1 MSSPLRIIQWGT
13 GNTGARALE
22 FVLIDPS
29 LELVALYVSRPE
41 NAGRDAGELAGTR
54 ASGVRATGSA
64 EEILQVEADCVIY
77 MAAEPSSNPAI
88 EGTEAWQSVDTIC
101 RLLASGKNVVST
113 GISGLINPKIFG
125 ENVFD
130 KLSSAALRGGSTFF
144 GTGIEPGFM
153 CDAFALS
160 LTSVSRNVRSVRTQE
175 ILSYASYNQPRYH
188 IDNGG
193 MWGAPCDHTLEALFA
208 AGILEAGWGRP

>member
-1 MSSPLRIIQWGT
+1 MSSPLRIIQWGA

-22 FVLIDPS
+22 FVLTEPS

-41 NAGRDAGELAGTR
+41 NVGRDAGDLVEGSV
-54 ASGVRATGSA
+54 SGIRATGNV
-64 EEILQVEADCVIY
+64 EEILQIEADCVIY

-113 GISGLINPKIFG
+113 GISGLTNPKTI

-130 KLSSAALRGGSTFF
+130 RLNSAASMGG
-144 GTGIEPGFM
+144 
-153 CDAFALS
+153 
-160 LTSVSRNVRSVRTQE
+160 
-175 ILSYASYNQPRYH
+175 
-188 IDNGG
+188 
-193 MWGAPCDHTLEALFA
+193 
-208 AGILEAGWGRP
+208 